1 MSRIIKLI
9 SQEPTPS
16 DMKYNVE
23 GSWPALVTPFNDS
36 GEVNYEMLRCLVGF
50 HAENHSTGV
59 LLMGSTGEAIMLTP
73 DERKKIID
81 SVIDEANGKIPVMV
95 GVAAMTTKQTIENAK
110 YAKAAGADAGL
121 IVQPPYIKPKQSSLY
136 HYFKDIADAVDL
148 PLVIYN
154 NPERCGVNV
163 EPETIAR
170 LAQHENFVAIKEA
183 GPNPYGV
190 MRTVELTRGKFNV
203 LCCDCAFYAL
213 IPVVM
218 SSGGKG
224 TSNVTGSLCPREIA
238 VISKPWDGYDD
249 VLNMREYLYRYLP
262 LIRMMYSE
270 TNPVPLKWALNQVCA
285 EVGKPRKP
293 LMELSKGNQ
302 KAMRQTMER
311 LGILAEDSYQ
321 REYFGKK

>member
-1 MSRIIKLI
+1 MG
-9 SQEPTPS
+9 
-16 DMKYNVE
+16 MKKYDVK
-23 GSWPALVTPFNDS
+23 GSWPAIVTPFNDRD
-36 GEVNYEMLRCLVGF
+36 EVNYDVLRQLVNF
-50 HAENHSTGV
+50 QAENNSSGL
-59 LLMGSTGEAIMLTP
+59 LLMGSTGEAILLSV

-81 SVIDEANGKIPVMV
+81 TVLDEARGKIPVMV

-110 YAKAAGADAGL
+110 YAKEAGADLGL

-136 HYFKDIADAVDL
+136 KYFKDVADAVDI
-148 PLVIYN
+148 PLAIYN
-154 NPERCGVNV
+154 NPERCGVNI

-170 LAQHENFVAIKEA
+170 LSQHQNIVAIKEA

-224 TSNVTGSLCPREIA
+224 TSNVTGSLAPREITT
-238 VISKPWDGYDD
+238 ISTPWENYGH
-249 VLNMREYLYRYLP
+249 VENMREMLYKYLP

-270 TNPVPLKWALNQVCA
+270 SNPVPLKYAMSLVGA
-285 EVGKPRKP
+285 DVGKPRKP
-293 LMELSKGNQ
+293 LMELSEPNQ
-302 KAMRQTMER
+302 RTMKQTMER
-311 LGILAEDSYQ
+311 LGILDEDSYQ
-321 REYFGKK
+321 MQYFGKK

>member
-1 MSRIIKLI
+1 MVKHGFMG
-9 SQEPTPS
+9 
-16 DMKYNVE
+16 MKKYDVK
-23 GSWPALVTPFNDS
+23 GSWPAIVTPFNDKD
-36 GEVNYEMLRCLVGF
+36 EVNYDVLRQLVNF
-50 HAENHSTGV
+50 QAENNSTGL
-59 LLMGSTGEAIMLTP
+59 LLMGSTGEAILLSA

-81 SVIDEANGKIPVMV
+81 TVLDEAKGKIPVMV

-110 YAKAAGADAGL
+110 YAKEAGADLGL

-136 HYFKDIADAVDL
+136 KYFKDIADAVDI
-148 PLVIYN
+148 PLAIYN
-154 NPERCGVNV
+154 NPERCGVNI

-170 LAQHENFVAIKEA
+170 LSQHKNFVAIKEA

-224 TSNVTGSLCPREIA
+224 TSNVTGSLAPREIA
-238 VISKPWDGYDD
+238 TISTPWENYEH
-249 VLNMREYLYRYLP
+249 VENMREMLFKYLP

-270 TNPVPLKWALNQVCA
+270 TNPVPLKYAMSLVGA
-285 EVGKPRKP
+285 DVGKPRKP
-293 LMELSKGNQ
+293 LMELSEPNQ
-302 KAMRQTMER
+302 RTMKQTMER
-311 LGILAEDSYQ
+311 LGILDEDSYQ
-321 REYFGKK
+321 KEYFGRK

>member
-1 MSRIIKLI
+1 
-9 SQEPTPS
+9 
-16 DMKYNVE
+16 MKYDVE
-23 GSWPALVTPFNDS
+23 GSWPALVTPFTEKD
-36 GEVNYEMLRCLVGF
+36 EINYEALRKLVSF
-50 HAENHSTGV
+50 HAENNSTGV
-59 LLMGSTGEAIMLTP
+59 LLMGSTGEAIMLTGE
-73 DERKKIID
+73 ERNKIID
-81 SVIDEANGKIPVMV
+81 AVIDEANGKIPVMV
-95 GVAAMTTKQTIENAK
+95 GVAAMTTKQTIANAE
-110 YAKAAGADAGL
+110 YAKDAGADAGL

-154 NPERCGVNV
+154 NPERCGINI

-170 LAQHENFVAIKEA
+170 LAQHKNIVAIKEA

-190 MRTVELTRGKFNV
+190 MRVVELTRGKFNV

-238 VISKPWDGYDD
+238 IISKPWEGYND
-249 VLNMREYLYRYLP
+249 VLNMRETLYKYLP

-270 TNPVPLKWALNQVCA
+270 TNPVPIKWALNHVDA
-285 EVGKPRKP
+285 NVGKPRKP
-293 LMELSKGNQ
+293 LMELSNENQ
-302 KAMRQTMER
+302 KTMIQTLKH
-311 LGILAEDSYQ
+311 LGILDEDSYQ

>member
-1 MSRIIKLI
+1 
-9 SQEPTPS
+9 
-16 DMKYNVE
+16 MKYNVE
-23 GSWPALVTPFNDS
+23 GSWPALVTPFNDDDA
-36 GEVNYEMLRCLVGF
+36 VNYDMLRKLVGF

-59 LLMGSTGEAIMLTP
+59 LLMGSTGEAILLNQE
-73 DERKKIID
+73 ERKKIID
-81 SVIDEANGKIPVMV
+81 TVIDEANDKIPVMI
-95 GVAAMTTKQTIENAK
+95 GVAAMTTKQSIENAK
-110 YAKAAGADAGL
+110 YAKEAGATAGL
-121 IVQPPYIKPKQSSLY
+121 IVQPPYIKPSQNALY
-136 HYFKDIADAVDL
+136 HYFKDIGDAVDM
-148 PLVIYN
+148 PFVIYN
-154 NPERCGVNV
+154 NPERCGVNI
-163 EPETIAR
+163 EPETIAK
-170 LAQHENFVAIKEA
+170 LAQHRNFVAIKEA

-238 VISKPWDGYDD
+238 VISKPWENYDD
-249 VLNMREYLYRYLP
+249 MLSMREMLYKYLP

-270 TNPVPLKWALNQVCA
+270 TNPVPLKWALNHVGA
-285 EVGKPRKP
+285 DVGKPRKP
-293 LMELSKGNQ
+293 LQELSEANQ
-302 KAMRQTMER
+302 RTMHQTMER

>member
-1 MSRIIKLI
+1 
-9 SQEPTPS
+9 
-16 DMKYNVE
+16 MKYNVE
-23 GSWPALVTPFNDS
+23 GSWPALVTPFTDLDD
-36 GEVNYEMLRCLVGF
+36 VNYDVLRELVVF
-50 HAENHSTGV
+50 HSENNSTGV
-59 LLMGSTGEAIMLTP
+59 LLMGSTGEAIMLTL

-81 SVIDEANGKIPVMV
+81 TVIDEANSKIPVMV

-110 YAKAAGADAGL
+110 YAMAAGADAGL

-136 HYFKDIADAVDL
+136 QYFKDIADAVDI
-148 PLVIYN
+148 PLIIYN

-170 LAQHENFVAIKEA
+170 LAQHENIVAIKEA

-238 VISKPWDGYDD
+238 IISKPWENYDD
-249 VLNMREYLYRYLP
+249 MLNMRETLYRYLP

-270 TNPVPLKWALNQVCA
+270 TNPVPLKWALNQVGA
-285 EVGKPRKP
+285 NVGKPRKP
-293 LMELSKGNQ
+293 LMELSEGNQ
-302 KAMRQTMER
+302 LTMRQTMER
-311 LGILAEDSYQ
+311 LGILEEDSYQ
-321 REYFGKK
+321 REFFGKK